1 MRKEKEI
8 LLQVNRLLPLTSHCA
23 LLTAGAAE
31 GIEMGNA
38 LKQFIQGEGLK
49 DVQDLYGAALAFLST
64 EYERFM
70 RKKCELL
77 PIDPIHQ
84 VSFILAGKT
93 EKDSAMPFRLYF
105 LWTKKKLPQLDGDE
119 ISFAFSLPRRMGLEF
134 QLNKICKE
142 KGPLREILEKVNGR
156 NGAIERTGG
165 GSSSHHLWHDHPGRI
180 SIRQSLK
187 KTAHIFSEDGMVVSS
202 FKNAKSP
209 SLAVLKRRFFHPFPD
224 IEIVL
229 GLEQASPVL
238 FMPVKS
244 R

>member
-1 MRKEKEI
+1 MSQIIVAQNSNGIVLAAENRAIQLDEKGKEI

-38 LKQFIQGEGLK
+38 LKQFIQGERIK

-64 EYERFM
+64 EHERFM

-119 ISFAFSLPRRMGLEF
+119 ISAAFSFPRRMGLEF

-142 KGPLREILEKVNGR
+142 KGSLKEILEKVKEGM
-156 NGAIERTGG
+156 ERLKEQGEVIFPITYGMITPEG
-165 GSSSHHLWHDHPGRI
+165 YQ
-180 SIRQSLK
+180 SI
-187 KTAHIFSEDGMVVSS
+187 
-202 FKNAKSP
+202 NP
-209 SLAVLKRRFFHPFPD
+209 
-224 IEIVL
+224 
-229 GLEQASPVL
+229 
-238 FMPVKS
+238 
-244 R
+244 